1 MNTTNIASVN
11 HNGKEMAM
19 PDNALIKQCL
29 GSPLRMRTLQ
39 EQKKL
44 TIYASDFVTALNFTG
59 ALAVKEFVETNSEFL
74 EKDVF
79 FVDGWTTTVE
89 YRPGKGKAKP
99 RVVVSLI
106 SGLN

>member
-44 TIYASDFVTALNFTG
+44 TIYAKMSCFLKLINGSQKPLKARFVRDFAH
-59 ALAVKEFVETNSEFL
+59 
-74 EKDVF
+74 
-79 FVDGWTTTVE
+79 
-89 YRPGKGKAKP
+89 
-99 RVVVSLI
+99 
-106 SGLN
+106 